1 MDIGFAI
8 RDLRR
13 GQNITLKEVAEKTK
27 LSVSQLS
34 SMETGRRKVSMDAL
48 KLIAAAID
56 IPVPVIVYWGSK
68 PGELADFSKEAE
80 KSMNDVVSRI
90 LRDRAARRHAETV

>member
-13 GQNITLKEVAEKTK
+13 GQSITLKEVAEKTG

-34 SMETGRRKVSMDAL
+34 SLETGRRKVSMDAL
-48 KLIAAAID
+48 KSIAAAID
-56 IPVPVIVYWGSK
+56 IPVPVIVYWGSQ
-68 PGELADFSKEAE
+68 PGELAEFSEE
-80 KSMNDVVSRI
+80 VEQSMNKIVSRI
-90 LRDRAARRHAETV
+90 LRDRSARRHASNA